1 MPLRLNPYI
10 TFAGDAREAM
20 EFYQAALGGELAVN
34 TFGEYGDAGPDSDKI
49 MHANLET
56 PDGFTLMASDPPP
69 GLDSSQGSS
78 ITVSLSGEDE
88 DKLRGFWDK
97 LTEGAEIHMP
107 LERQMWGDVFGQFT
121 DKFGTQWMVNIT
133 AHRLSERRPAR
144 RMSQSFSGDPPRSPP
159 GTQSTSP
166 FSRFA

>member
-20 EFYQAALGGELAVN
+20 EFYQAALGGELAMN
-34 TFGEYGDAGPDSDKI
+34 TFGEYGDTGADSDKI

-69 GLDSSQGSS
+69 GLPSAQGSR

-97 LTEGAEIHMP
+97 LTEGAEIEMP

-121 DKFGTQWMVNIT
+121 DKFGIQWVVNIT
-133 AHRLSERRPAR
+133 GA
-144 RMSQSFSGDPPRSPP
+144 SPE
-159 GTQSTSP
+159 
-166 FSRFA
+166 

>member
-20 EFYQAALGGELAVN
+20 EFYQAALGGELVVN
-34 TFGEYGDAGPDSDKI
+34 TFGEYGDAGPDGDKV

-69 GLDSSQGSS
+69 GMESSQGGS

-121 DKFGTQWMVNIT
+121 DRFGTQWMLNIT
-133 AHRLSERRPAR
+133 
-144 RMSQSFSGDPPRSPP
+144 G
-159 GTQSTSP
+159 TSP
-166 FSRFA
+166 E

>member
-1 MPLRLNPYI
+1 MALRLNPYI

-34 TFGEYGDAGPDSDKI
+34 TFGEYGDTGPDSDKV

-69 GLDSSQGSS
+69 GLHSSQGSR

-97 LTEGAEIHMP
+97 LTEGAEIEMP

-121 DKFGTQWMVNIT
+121 DKFGIQWVVNIT
-133 AHRLSERRPAR
+133 GA
-144 RMSQSFSGDPPRSPP
+144 SPE
-159 GTQSTSP
+159 
-166 FSRFA
+166 